1 MPERRWILL
10 AEDNDDDASLVSRG
24 FRGFSDRAELVRAR
38 DGIEAIEIMASRAES
53 PPAVALLDL
62 KMPRMGGIEVLNFMR
77 RHTRLSCVPVVV
89 LTSSDEP
96 GDVRAAQEGGCTAY
110 LTKPVDF
117 ESYMTLVDA
126 TMRFWLSSRTT

>member
-1 MPERRWILL
+1 
-10 AEDNDDDASLVSRG
+10 
-24 FRGFSDRAELVRAR
+24 
-38 DGIEAIEIMASRAES
+38 
-53 PPAVALLDL
+53 
-62 KMPRMGGIEVLNFMR
+62 MGGLEVLNQMR
-77 RHTRLSCVPVVV
+77 GMPKLACVPVVV

-126 TMRFWLSSRTT
+126 TMRFWLASRTN

>member
-10 AEDNDDDASLVSRG
+10 AEDNDDDASLVARG
-24 FRGFSDRAELVRAR
+24 FRGFSDRAELIRAR
-38 DGIEAIEIMASRAES
+38 DGIEALEIMAERDSA
-53 PPAVALLDL
+53 PAVALLDL
-62 KMPRMGGIEVLNFMR
+62 KMPRMGGLEVLTHMR
-77 RHTRLSCVPVVV
+77 ADACLSCVPVVV

-126 TMRFWLSSRTT
+126 TLRFWLASRTL